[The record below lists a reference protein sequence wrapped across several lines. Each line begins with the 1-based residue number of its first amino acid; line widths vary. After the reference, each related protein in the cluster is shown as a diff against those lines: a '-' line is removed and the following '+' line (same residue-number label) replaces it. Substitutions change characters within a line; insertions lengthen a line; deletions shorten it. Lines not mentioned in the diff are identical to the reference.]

1 MNLFIIFSETTQL
14 RQILQ
19 DIRLKSCWKLETM
32 SASSYQMKKIKQNI
46 FFISNSFNSQFYL
59 SCVSFNALRCKEKKV
74 HKEEQSK
81 VK

>member
-14 RQILQ
+14 RPILQ

-46 FFISNSFNSQFYL
+46 FFISNSFNSQFISHAFPL
-59 SCVSFNALRCKEKKV
+59 MLFDAKK
-74 HKEEQSK
+74 KKYIKKNNQK
-81 VK
+81 